1 MQYIDNRED
10 QEVIDMV
17 NRNHRLNVEVTR
29 TVGYIVPVEEA
40 RRIAAQR
47 AAANQQQGSIVGV
60 VAAFPVQYAH
70 YACKPRCA
78 NRDHKQSGVA
88 GRMAEIAPGREPV
101 PIWRRVRRTV
111 PAGADLAPAKLWRCI
126 TVETPILSFFSNELV
141 HCFDLGEYKS
151 LRWRPMYDKIGEFEL
166 HTSPSLFAKVKCG
179 QLILRPDRPKETVK
193 VEGIDIESGNLIIT
207 GRFLTCIMEDA
218 GIRNIYNFDC
228 PIEEA
233 MRTLVKE
240 QYGRVTRA
248 LPVKLAAAGGFTPTI
263 QCQVSLKN
271 LFTVL
276 AAMAKAGG
284 LGFRVYADPAVQA
297 LFFEVYEGVD
307 RTEGQEENAR
317 VTFSNAYFNIDDP
330 KYQENEANY
339 KNYAIVCGAG
349 EGLDRT
355 IVEVDRTSGEDRRE
369 LLVDARDLS
378 QGEQTEDE
386 YKAILTQR
394 GHDKL
399 DEHNRIQ
406 SFEAG
411 IKSSSQF
418 RYTEDWNLG
427 DIVTGRQT
435 EWGVSMDQRVTEV
448 EEIYENDT
456 MTVVPTLGT
465 PAPETYNLEDNIA

>member
-1 MQYIDNRED
+1 M
-10 QEVIDMV
+10 
-17 NRNHRLNVEVTR
+17 
-29 TVGYIVPVEEA
+29 
-40 RRIAAQR
+40 
-47 AAANQQQGSIVGV
+47 
-60 VAAFPVQYAH
+60 
-70 YACKPRCA
+70 
-78 NRDHKQSGVA
+78 
-88 GRMAEIAPGREPV
+88 
-101 PIWRRVRRTV
+101 
-111 PAGADLAPAKLWRCI
+111 
-126 TVETPILSFFSNELV
+126 ETPILSFFSNELV

-307 RTEGQEENAR
+307 RTEGQ
-317 VTFSNAYFNIDDP
+317 
-330 KYQENEANY
+330 
-339 KNYAIVCGAG
+339 
-349 EGLDRT
+349 
-355 IVEVDRTSGEDRRE
+355 
-369 LLVDARDLS
+369 
-378 QGEQTEDE
+378 
-386 YKAILTQR
+386 
-394 GHDKL
+394 
-399 DEHNRIQ
+399 
-406 SFEAG
+406 AG

-465 PAPETYNLEDNIA
+465 PAPETYNLEDNRA

>member
-1 MQYIDNRED
+1 M
-10 QEVIDMV
+10 
-17 NRNHRLNVEVTR
+17 
-29 TVGYIVPVEEA
+29 
-40 RRIAAQR
+40 
-47 AAANQQQGSIVGV
+47 
-60 VAAFPVQYAH
+60 
-70 YACKPRCA
+70 
-78 NRDHKQSGVA
+78 
-88 GRMAEIAPGREPV
+88 
-101 PIWRRVRRTV
+101 
-111 PAGADLAPAKLWRCI
+111 
-126 TVETPILSFFSNELV
+126 ETPILSFFSNELV

-248 LPVKLAAAGGFTPTI
+248 LPVKLSAAGGFTQTI

-355 IVEVDRTSGEDRRE
+355 IVEVDRTNGEDRRE

-394 GHDKL
+394 GYDKL